1 MNGEKMYNGLTEQEF
16 FSMAFN
22 AGIASITQVMQKYK
36 GLDLEIIGSVGH
48 KISLQELSKILQQPE
63 EDVALFLQPYV
74 EPVQEMI
81 DKVAT

>member
-1 MNGEKMYNGLTEQEF
+1 MGDDLTEQQF

-22 AGIASITQVMQKYK
+22 AGIASICQVMQKYD
-36 GLDLEIIGSVGH
+36 GVNLQIIAAAGH
-48 KISLQELSKILQQPE
+48 KISLQELSKVLGQPE

-81 DKVAT
+81 DKVKA

>member
-1 MNGEKMYNGLTEQEF
+1 MGDNLTEQEF

-22 AGIASITQVMQKYK
+22 AGIAAICQVMQKY
-36 GLDLEIIGSVGH
+36 GGQDIEIIASVGH
-48 KISLQELSKILQQPE
+48 RISLGELSKILGQPE

-81 DKVAT
+81 DKAQR